1 MQEKCLQYKHFFG
14 NIYYLCGKPKFN
26 KNRMKK
32 KILEALKAK
41 FEGVSEAILDRIA
54 TKLAKTATTDE
65 QVTTAVEGVTLQ
77 QVIESYGDSRAT
89 EAQQTAVRNYEA
101 KHNLENGK
109 PKKPAGDEPDN
120 GNATEN
126 SGENAPAWVKTLT
139 DRLDR
144 LEASRTAESRKQQLG
159 KVIDRLPENLRK
171 AYERLPLDGYSDEQ
185 FSTVLGEITTE
196 VEGIAGETAAKG
208 GVFGKP
214 SVANGTNN
222 QQSLTEAQ
230 LKAISHREG
239 VPAQGENPF

>member
-1 MQEKCLQYKHFFG
+1 
-14 NIYYLCGKPKFN
+14 
-26 KNRMKK
+26 MKK

-41 FEGVSEAILDRIA
+41 FEGVSETILDRIA

-77 QVIESYGDSRAT
+77 QVVESYGDSRAT

-101 KHNLENGK
+101 KYNLKDGK
-109 PKKPAGDEPDN
+109 PEKTAGDEPDN
-120 GNATEN
+120 GKVTEN
-126 SGENAPAWVKTLT
+126 SGEDTPAWAKTLMA
-139 DRLDR
+139 RLDR
-144 LEASRTAESRKQQLG
+144 IEASKTAENRKQQLG

-196 VEGIAGETAAKG
+196 VEGIAGENAAKG

-214 SVANGTNN
+214 SVANGNTN
-222 QQSLTEAQ
+222 QQALTDAQ

>member
-1 MQEKCLQYKHFFG
+1 
-14 NIYYLCGKPKFN
+14 
-26 KNRMKK
+26 MKK

-41 FEGVSEAILDRIA
+41 FEGVSETILDRIA
-54 TKLAKTATTDE
+54 TKLAKTASTED
-65 QVTTAVEGVTLQ
+65 QVATAVEGVTLQ

-101 KHNLENGK
+101 KYNLKDGK
-109 PKKPAGDEPDN
+109 PEKIDGGEPN
-120 GNATEN
+120 KGKATEP
-126 SGENAPAWVKTLT
+126 SGAEDTPAWVKELT

-144 LEASRTAESRKQQLG
+144 LEASRTAENRKQQLG

-185 FSTVLGEITTE
+185 FSTVLSEITTE

-214 SVANGTNN
+214 SVANGNNN
-222 QQSLTEAQ
+222 QQALTDAQ

>member
-1 MQEKCLQYKHFFG
+1 
-14 NIYYLCGKPKFN
+14 
-26 KNRMKK
+26 MKK

-54 TKLAKTATTDE
+54 AKLAKTATTDE

-101 KHNLENGK
+101 KHGIKDGK
-109 PKKPAGDEPDN
+109 PEKPAGGEPDN
-120 GNATEN
+120 IGKATEN
-126 SGENAPAWVKTLT
+126 SGEDTPAWAKTLI

-144 LEASRTAESRKQQLG
+144 LEASKTAESRKQQLG
-159 KVIDRLPENLRK
+159 NVINRLPENLRK

-196 VEGIAGETAAKG
+196 VEGIAGENAAKG
-208 GVFGKP
+208 GVFGRP

-222 QQSLTEAQ
+222 QQALTEAQ

>member
-1 MQEKCLQYKHFFG
+1 
-14 NIYYLCGKPKFN
+14 
-26 KNRMKK
+26 MKK

-41 FEGVSEAILDRIA
+41 FEGVSETILDRIA
-54 TKLAKTATTDE
+54 TKLAKTASTED
-65 QVTTAVEGVTLQ
+65 QVATAVEGVTLQ

-101 KHNLENGK
+101 KYNLKDGK
-109 PKKPAGDEPDN
+109 PEKIDGGEPN
-120 GNATEN
+120 KGKATEP
-126 SGENAPAWVKTLT
+126 SGAEDTPAWVKELT

-144 LEASRTAESRKQQLG
+144 LEASRTAENRKQQLS

-185 FSTVLGEITTE
+185 FSTVLSEITTE

-214 SVANGTNN
+214 SVANGNNN
-222 QQSLTEAQ
+222 QQALTDAQ